1 MPTLRRRLLAEMFY
15 RDRMRRRAYVE
26 GHLRFSDGVEKA
38 LRWAG
43 DAASIHVGDTQT
55 VTHNPWLGDL
65 GVTITCASRRSRF
78 YGLPRGVVV
87 CAWLNLSEVLEV
99 ERDGGVDGIA
109 VVPAHGRLT
118 RVPSGSGHAPWITA
132 FDAQCLGGNEIER
145 IPEASA
151 PLKATVEGLSDMAVL
166 NQGLIDRR
174 ERSAAVQALAYLRA
188 HGVPLDP
195 DGLMVEALRNSWGS
209 TGPEDL
215 RQIAIDLNKSK
226 KLQFTTRTRP
236 ERLEEWAQAR

>member
-1 MPTLRRRLLAEMFY
+1 MLY

-26 GHLRFSDGVEKA
+26 GHTPFSAGLATA
-38 LRWAG
+38 LDWAG
-43 DAASIHVGDTQT
+43 DQATIRVGDTQT
-55 VTHNPWLGDL
+55 VTHNPWLEDL
-65 GVTITCASRRSRF
+65 GVPIASSSRRSRF

-99 ERDGGVDGIA
+99 ERDKAVGGIV
-109 VVPAHGRLT
+109 VVPAHGRLP

-132 FDAQCLGGNEIER
+132 FDAECLGGDEIER

-151 PLKATVEGLSDMAVL
+151 PLKATVAGLSDLAVL

-174 ERSAAVQALAYLRA
+174 EHHAAVQALTFLRA
-188 HGVPLDP
+188 RGVILEP
-195 DGLMVEALRNSWGS
+195 DGLMVEALRNDWGS

-215 RQIAIDLNKSK
+215 RRIAIDLNNGK
-226 KLQFTTRTRP
+226 KLQFTTRIRQ
-236 ERLEEWAQAR
+236 ERLEEWAQAS